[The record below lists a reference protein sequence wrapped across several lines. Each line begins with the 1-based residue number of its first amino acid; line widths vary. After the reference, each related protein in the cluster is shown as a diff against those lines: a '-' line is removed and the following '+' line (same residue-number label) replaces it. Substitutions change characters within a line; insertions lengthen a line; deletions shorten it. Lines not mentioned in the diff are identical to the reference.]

1 MTASKTATSVMRLR
15 WPDLGTPRADRADGT
30 AVEIAGWIA
39 TADRTDHFLLSPEP
53 SCCAGCPP
61 PRDPLFAVEVFATA
75 PIAAQPQALRLTGTW
90 RARPIQ
96 TPIQTPPD
104 APTALRYQL
113 HNARPLDPPGW
124 HAITR
129 RAVLS
134 AGPLFCI
141 ACTAQADEATAR
153 QAIAATT
160 PVDIHSHAGAITGVT
175 RVKTAAPFRN
185 VADPMR
191 AGGMAA
197 VCFAIGSDS
206 PCHRTYPDHT
216 IHPYRSPDPGELYA
230 YGQLSFAR
238 VHALAR
244 EQNLAIIT
252 DAATLQAARA
262 GTASAIIAA
271 EGADFL
277 EGRPDRV
284 DEAYEKWQ
292 LRHLQLTH
300 YRVNE
305 LGDIQTEAPEHGG
318 LTDIGAEVI
327 RRCNARGLVVDVA
340 HGTYDLV
347 KRAASVSTKPL
358 VLSHTSLSSAP
369 GPRSR
374 LISPDHAS
382 AIAETGGMIGVWPP
396 SSVYPDLNA
405 MAVGIAR
412 LADLVGVDHVGI
424 GSDTMGLTV
433 HSVFDNYADLP
444 ALAAALLNVGFDQQD
459 TGKILG
465 GNYVRV
471 FTASLA

>member
-1 MTASKTATSVMRLR
+1 MIASKTANSVTRLR
-15 WPDLGTPRADRADGT
+15 WPDLGTPRADRADG
-30 AVEIAGWIA
+30 AMVEIAGWIA
-39 TADRTDHFLLSPEP
+39 TTDRTDHFLLSPEP

-61 PRDPLFAVEVFATA
+61 PRDPLFAIEVFATA

-90 RARPIQ
+90 RARP
-96 TPIQTPPD
+96 PD
-104 APTALRYQL
+104 PHATPTAFRYQL

-134 AGPLFCI
+134 TAPLFCI
-141 ACTAQADEATAR
+141 AGTAQADEATAR

-160 PVDIHSHAGAITGVT
+160 PVDIHSHAGAIIGVT

-197 VCFAIGSDS
+197 VCFAIVSDS

-216 IHPYRSPDPGELYA
+216 IHPYRTPDPGELYA

-238 VHALAR
+238 VLALAR

-252 DAATLQAARA
+252 DAAALQAARA

-327 RRCNARGLVVDVA
+327 RRCNTRGLVVDVA

-347 KRAASVSTKPL
+347 KRAASVTTKPL

-374 LISPDHAS
+374 TISPDHAL
-382 AIAETGGMIGVWPP
+382 AIAATGGVIGVWPP
-396 SSVYPDLNA
+396 VSVYPHLNA
-405 MAVGIAR
+405 MAAGIAR

-433 HSVFDNYADLP
+433 HSVFDNYAELP
-444 ALAAALLNVGFDQQD
+444 ALAAALLNVGFNQQD

-465 GNYVRV
+465 GNYVRI
-471 FTASLA
+471 FAASLA